1 MPFLRLTVGASPTLR
16 HAPHVR
22 HRSPG
27 DDARRAR
34 TGRHDRWYRGPIVR
48 GSPVFPL
55 VPRRAGPRCAGR
67 ARGGLSATRAVGLA
81 ATCAVLVSACGGG
94 SKQDAGEAKVNVR
107 MNVVLASF
115 PVVQAISRPTT
126 LTLRVRNTGT
136 QVAPNVAISLDSL
149 NYASNYPELAAA
161 QRPVW
166 VINRGPG
173 EIPLRPAQSQAVSP
187 PGGGVTNYVN
197 TWALGPLAPGH
208 ARTFRWNVVPV
219 KAGTHT
225 VHFTVAAGLAGNAK
239 AVSASG
245 APVQG
250 QFVVHIASAPPR
262 SQVNPNTGKVIPGT
276 YPPAP

>member
-1 MPFLRLTVGASPTLR
+1 MTAGIVAG
-16 HAPHVR
+16 
-22 HRSPG
+22 
-27 DDARRAR
+27 
-34 TGRHDRWYRGPIVR
+34 IVR

-55 VPRRAGPRCAGR
+55 VPRGAGPR
-67 ARGGLSATRAVGLA
+67 RGGRSRGTLLATWAVMLA
-81 ATCAVLVSACGGG
+81 AGCALFASGCGGSG
-94 SKQDAGEAKVNVR
+94 GQAAGEPTTAVR
-107 MNVVLASF
+107 MTVTQASF

-136 QVAPNVAISLDSL
+136 QVAPNVAVTLDSL
-149 NYASNYPELAAA
+149 NYASNYPELSAA

-173 EIPLRPAQSQAVSP
+173 QIPLRPAQSQSVSP

-208 ARTFRWNVVPV
+208 ERTFNWKVVPV
-219 KAGTHT
+219 KAGKHT

-245 APVQG
+245 GPVHG
-250 QFVVHIASAPPR
+250 QFVVLIAGAPPHT
-262 SQVNPNTGKVIPGT
+262 QVNPNTGKVIPGT
-276 YPPAP
+276 YPPGP

>member
-1 MPFLRLTVGASPTLR
+1 MPSSPRRSVLANSTPCAPGAPPLTARGAE
-16 HAPHVR
+16 
-22 HRSPG
+22 G
-27 DDARRAR
+27 ARADRD
-34 TGRHDRWYRGPIVR
+34 DRWYRGPIVR

-55 VPRRAGPRCAGR
+55 VPRGAGPRRRGD
-67 ARGGLSATRAVGLA
+67 ARSTFSATRFLVLGASCALLA
-81 ATCAVLVSACGGG
+81 GGCGGG
-94 SKQDAGEAKVNVR
+94 SKQDAGEPKINVR
-107 MNVVLASF
+107 MNVTLASF
-115 PVVQAISRPTT
+115 PPLQAISRPTT

-136 QVAPNVAISLDSL
+136 QVAPNVAVTLDSL
-149 NYASNYPELAAA
+149 NYASNYPELSAA

-173 EIPLRPAQSQAVSP
+173 EVPVRPAQSQAISP

-208 ARTFRWNVVPV
+208 ARTFNWRVVPV
-219 KAGTHT
+219 KAGKHT

-245 APVQG
+245 GPVNG
-250 QFVVHIASAPPR
+250 QFVVFIAGAPPPT
-262 SQVNPNTGKVIPGT
+262 QVDPNTGKVVPGT